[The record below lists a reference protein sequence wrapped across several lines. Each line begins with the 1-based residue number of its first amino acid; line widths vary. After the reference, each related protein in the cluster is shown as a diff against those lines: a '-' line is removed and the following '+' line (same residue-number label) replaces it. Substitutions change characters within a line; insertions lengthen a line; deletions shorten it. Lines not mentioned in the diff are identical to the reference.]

1 MVKKPSPWVLYKRR
15 VSGRLVAARLN
26 GITVAQLVTA
36 SEGKLTEEVVLSA
49 INAGHLSRD
58 AWHELDKALEAAG
71 APK

>member
-1 MVKKPSPWVLYKRR
+1 MLYKRR